1 MRSRMRRR
9 IVAFAVAAVSA
20 LTIVGM
26 TAATASALVRGHAAA
41 QMNFGRGGVFPVPPS
56 SGVDAAAFIGGI
68 AISAAIAA
76 LVVFVALRADDR
88 SRARLSLAPSGPTI
102 DGSRPASTEDRER
115 KAA

>member
-9 IVAFAVAAVSA
+9 IVAFAVATVSA
-20 LTIVGM
+20 LTIVGT

-56 SGVDAAAFIGGI
+56 SGLDVAALIGGLAVSVAVI
-68 AISAAIAA
+68 A
-76 LVVFVALRADDR
+76 LVTWVALRADDR
-88 SRARLSLAPSGPTI
+88 SRARLSQAPSGSSA
-102 DGSRPASTEDRER
+102 DGSRPVSSEDHER